1 MKKYYNKALFYQS
14 FYNGKWGILGGSIL
28 FFLIMYS
35 SMSGNLNNLKYQIS
49 NLEGNSIYLNSS
61 FFVISTFL
69 IILLVYVMI
78 TGFNKRN
85 NITFIT
91 SGPYTKEE
99 VKRNEFLFLFFT
111 LCLFTLVAAYAIM
124 CVYIRNKDLLPYIF
138 NPWGYSI
145 FILIKIFTLGLA
157 FIVYL
162 SFMDMF
168 FSNLIFTLIALVGFP
183 MAIFFDALVIGQ
195 VYFYRVDIYN
205 TTALRTYDVLNSIMN
220 YIGDIISFIS
230 YDYTFYRG
238 SRHVLFIIIAYLLGS
253 IFVYYLSKFINKK
266 IIINN
271 INKFFVFPL
280 VGKITIFTGVFS
292 LFLGVLYYIIVLGD
306 FNWFLLKNEIYISNF
321 VYVLGITF
329 ILGLIIVVSIY
340 LTKIILKKVNK
351 YI

>member
-238 SRHVLFIIIAYLLGS
+238 SRYILFIIIAYLLGS

-266 IIINN
+266 IISGKNFTKKEN
-271 INKFFVFPL
+271 GAVLMDDELRKKFLTEWQNRKKEVITHPYLREKVEWGMVPYVQAMLLARYLRGDLDEYPVFL
-280 VGKITIFTGVFS
+280 WK
-292 LFLGVLYYIIVLGD
+292 
-306 FNWFLLKNEIYISNF
+306 
-321 VYVLGITF
+321 
-329 ILGLIIVVSIY
+329 
-340 LTKIILKKVNK
+340 
-351 YI
+351 

>member
-1 MKKYYNKALFYQS
+1 
-14 FYNGKWGILGGSIL
+14 
-28 FFLIMYS
+28 
-35 SMSGNLNNLKYQIS
+35 
-49 NLEGNSIYLNSS
+49 
-61 FFVISTFL
+61 
-69 IILLVYVMI
+69 
-78 TGFNKRN
+78 
-85 NITFIT
+85 
-91 SGPYTKEE
+91 
-99 VKRNEFLFLFFT
+99 
-111 LCLFTLVAAYAIM
+111 M

>member
-49 NLEGNSIYLNSS
+49 NLEHNYIYLDSS
-61 FFVISTFL
+61 FFVISTFF

-124 CVYIRNKDLLPYIF
+124 CVYIRNKDLLLYIY
-138 NPWGYSI
+138 NPWENYL
-145 FILIKIFTLGLA
+145 FIIAKVFVLGLA

-162 SFMDMF
+162 SFMDML

-183 MAIFFDALVIGQ
+183 IVIFVDVVTLGQ
-195 VYFYRVDIYN
+195 LYFYKVDNYSSLAFNIYN
-205 TTALRTYDVLNSIMN
+205 I
-220 YIGDIISFIS
+220 
-230 YDYTFYRG
+230 
-238 SRHVLFIIIAYLLGS
+238 
-253 IFVYYLSKFINKK
+253 
-266 IIINN
+266 
-271 INKFFVFPL
+271 
-280 VGKITIFTGVFS
+280 
-292 LFLGVLYYIIVLGD
+292 
-306 FNWFLLKNEIYISNF
+306 
-321 VYVLGITF
+321 
-329 ILGLIIVVSIY
+329 
-340 LTKIILKKVNK
+340 LTKIIDYVR
-351 YI
+351 

>member
-35 SMSGNLNNLKYQIS
+35 SMSSNLNNLRYQIS
-49 NLEGNSIYLNSS
+49 NLEHNYIYLDSS
-61 FFVISTFL
+61 FSVISTFF

-124 CVYIRNKDLLPYIF
+124 CVCIRNKDLLPYIY
-138 NPWGYSI
+138 NPWENY
-145 FILIKIFTLGLA
+145 IFTIAKVFVLGLA

-162 SFMDMF
+162 SFMDML

-183 MAIFFDALVIGQ
+183 IVIFVDVVTLGQ
-195 VYFYRVDIYN
+195 LYFYKVDDYSSLAFNIYN
-205 TTALRTYDVLNSIMN
+205 ILTKIIDYV
-220 YIGDIISFIS
+220 GDIISFIS
-230 YDYTFYRG
+230 YDYTFYRSG
-238 SRHVLFIIIAYLLGS
+238 KHILFIIIAYLLGS

-292 LFLGVLYYIIVLGD
+292 LFLGGLYYIIVLGD
-306 FNWFLLKNEIYISNF
+306 FNWFLLKNEL
-321 VYVLGITF
+321 LGITF
-329 ILGLIIVVSIY
+329 ILGLIIVISIY
-340 LTKIILKKVNK
+340 LTKIILKKINK

>member
-230 YDYTFYRG
+230 YDYT
-238 SRHVLFIIIAYLLGS
+238 
-253 IFVYYLSKFINKK
+253 
-266 IIINN
+266 
-271 INKFFVFPL
+271 
-280 VGKITIFTGVFS
+280 
-292 LFLGVLYYIIVLGD
+292 
-306 FNWFLLKNEIYISNF
+306 
-321 VYVLGITF
+321 
-329 ILGLIIVVSIY
+329 
-340 LTKIILKKVNK
+340 
-351 YI
+351 

>member
-35 SMSGNLNNLKYQIS
+35 SMSSNLNNLRYQIS
-49 NLEGNSIYLNSS
+49 NLEHNYIYLDSS
-61 FFVISTFL
+61 FSVISTFF

-124 CVYIRNKDLLPYIF
+124 CVCIRNKDLLPYIY
-138 NPWGYSI
+138 NPWENY
-145 FILIKIFTLGLA
+145 IFTIAKVFVLGLA

-162 SFMDMF
+162 SFMDML

-183 MAIFFDALVIGQ
+183 IVIFVDVVTLGQ
-195 VYFYRVDIYN
+195 LYFYKVDDYSSLAFNIYN
-205 TTALRTYDVLNSIMN
+205 ILTKIIDYVC
-220 YIGDIISFIS
+220 DIISFIS
-230 YDYTFYRG
+230 YDYTFYRSG
-238 SRHVLFIIIAYLLGS
+238 KHILFIIIAYLLGS

-292 LFLGVLYYIIVLGD
+292 LFLGGLYYIIVLGD
-306 FNWFLLKNEIYISNF
+306 FNWFLLKNEL
-321 VYVLGITF
+321 LGITF
-329 ILGLIIVVSIY
+329 ILGLIIVISIY
-340 LTKIILKKVNK
+340 LTKIILKKINK

>member
-35 SMSGNLNNLKYQIS
+35 SMSGNLNSLKYRIS
-49 NLEGNSIYLNSS
+49 NLQGNSIYLDSS

-111 LCLFTLVAAYAIM
+111 LCLLTLVASYAII
-124 CVYIRNKDLLPYIF
+124 CVYMRNKDLLPYIH
-138 NPWGYSI
+138 NPWENCL
-145 FILIKIFTLGLA
+145 FITVKIFVLGLA

-183 MAIFFDALVIGQ
+183 IGILVDIITLGQ
-195 VYFYRVDIYN
+195 LYFYKVDEYNSLAFNIYN
-205 TTALRTYDVLNSIMN
+205 IVRKIID
-220 YIGDIISFIS
+220 YIGDVISFIS
-230 YDYTFYRG
+230 YDYTFYRSG
-238 SRHVLFIIIAYLLGS
+238 RHILIIITSYLLGS

-292 LFLGVLYYIIVLGD
+292 LLLGGLYYVIVLGD
-306 FNWFLLKNEIYISNF
+306 FNGFLLRNELYISNL

-329 ILGLIIVVSIY
+329 ILGLIIVISIY
-340 LTKIILKKVNK
+340 LTKIVLNKVNK

>member
-35 SMSGNLNNLKYQIS
+35 SMNSNLNNLKYQIS
-49 NLEGNSIYLNSS
+49 NLEGNSIYLDSS
-61 FFVISTFL
+61 FFVITTFL

-124 CVYIRNKDLLPYIF
+124 CVYIRNKELLPYVY
-138 NPWGYSI
+138 NPWVNYI
-145 FILIKIFTLGLA
+145 FIIAKIFTLGLA

-183 MAIFFDALVIGQ
+183 L
-195 VYFYRVDIYN
+195 
-205 TTALRTYDVLNSIMN
+205 
-220 YIGDIISFIS
+220 
-230 YDYTFYRG
+230 
-238 SRHVLFIIIAYLLGS
+238 
-253 IFVYYLSKFINKK
+253 
-266 IIINN
+266 
-271 INKFFVFPL
+271 
-280 VGKITIFTGVFS
+280 
-292 LFLGVLYYIIVLGD
+292 
-306 FNWFLLKNEIYISNF
+306 
-321 VYVLGITF
+321 
-329 ILGLIIVVSIY
+329 
-340 LTKIILKKVNK
+340 
-351 YI
+351 

>member
-35 SMSGNLNNLKYQIS
+35 SMNSYLNNLKYQIS
-49 NLEGNSIYLNSS
+49 NLEGNSIYLDSS
-61 FFVISTFL
+61 FFVITTFL

-99 VKRNEFLFLFFT
+99 VKKNEFLFLFFT
-111 LCLFTLVAAYAIM
+111 LCLFTLVAAYAVM
-124 CVYIRNKDLLPYIF
+124 CVYIRNKELLPYIY
-138 NPWGYSI
+138 NPWVNYI
-145 FILIKIFTLGLA
+145 FIIAKIFVLGLA

-162 SFMDMF
+162 SFMDML

-183 MAIFFDALVIGQ
+183 IGIFVNLITLGQ
-195 VYFYRVDIYN
+195 LYFYKVDQYNSLAFNIYN
-205 TTALRTYDVLNSIMN
+205 ILRKIID
-220 YIGDIISFIS
+220 YIGDVISFIT
-230 YDYTFYRG
+230 YDYTFYRS
-238 SRHVLFIIIAYLLGS
+238 SRHILFIIIAYLLGS

-280 VGKITIFTGVFS
+280 VGKITVFTGVFS
-292 LFLGVLYYIIVLGD
+292 LLLGGLYYIIVLGD
-306 FNWFLLKNEIYISNF
+306 FNWFLLKNELYISNL

-340 LTKIILKKVNK
+340 LTQIILKKVNK

>member
-111 LCLFTLVAAYAIM
+111 LCLFTY
-124 CVYIRNKDLLPYIF
+124 
-138 NPWGYSI
+138 
-145 FILIKIFTLGLA
+145 
-157 FIVYL
+157 
-162 SFMDMF
+162 
-168 FSNLIFTLIALVGFP
+168 LIF
-183 MAIFFDALVIGQ
+183 
-195 VYFYRVDIYN
+195 
-205 TTALRTYDVLNSIMN
+205 
-220 YIGDIISFIS
+220 
-230 YDYTFYRG
+230 
-238 SRHVLFIIIAYLLGS
+238 
-253 IFVYYLSKFINKK
+253 
-266 IIINN
+266 
-271 INKFFVFPL
+271 
-280 VGKITIFTGVFS
+280 
-292 LFLGVLYYIIVLGD
+292 
-306 FNWFLLKNEIYISNF
+306 
-321 VYVLGITF
+321 
-329 ILGLIIVVSIY
+329 
-340 LTKIILKKVNK
+340 
-351 YI
+351 